1 MQKNKAV
8 VHFDL
13 ETGSLRPNAKIYS
26 IGAILMDE
34 TGAILSRFSVRISPF
49 CPENQKRLKD
59 NDQWW
64 LQNNPEEFKKIT
76 EADLSLEAGLS
87 YFAVWCERA
96 AQAAEFWQKR
106 FQDFGW
112 LESAY
117 AQIGQPNP
125 IPYTAVREL
134 VTFAQAVEVE
144 SKPHTNAHNALA
156 DAIAQGELWAQ
167 AIKRLKEMKIT
178 YLDHRKQPFNPN
190 FSHEDP
196 SGVKILLMR
205 EGKIT
210 DVSHVVASL
219 TDMEYLENPNVNIE
233 ALVLYADH
241 MGLTLSEAMDN
252 GFLEKYVGN
261 SDSLFHL
268 GPYLFLE

>member
-1 MQKNKAV
+1 MG
-8 VHFDL
+8 
-13 ETGSLRPNAKIYS
+13 EGLRGVLLKPNAKIYS
-26 IGAILMDE
+26 IGAVAIDE
-34 TGAILSRFSVRISPF
+34 AGEIQKRFFIHISPN
-49 CPENQKRLKD
+49 CPYNQSRRQD

-64 LQNNPEEFKKIT
+64 EQNNPEEFKDIN
-76 EADLSLEAGLS
+76 EAGLDLEAGLTLFS
-87 YFAVWCERA
+87 NWCRLLPYNV
-96 AQAAEFWQKR
+96 EFWQKR

-134 VTFAQAVEVE
+134 VTFAQAVGVE

-196 SGVKILLMR
+196 SGVKILLAR

-261 SDSLFHL
+261 SDSLFYL